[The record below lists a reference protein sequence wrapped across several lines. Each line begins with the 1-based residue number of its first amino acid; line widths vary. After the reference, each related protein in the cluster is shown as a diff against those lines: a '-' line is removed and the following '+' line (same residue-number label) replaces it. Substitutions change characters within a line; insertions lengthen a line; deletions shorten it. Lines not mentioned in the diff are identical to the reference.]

1 MLKKIILLGAS
12 LLSVAAIQAQD
23 NWTLERCIDYAQK
36 NSISVKQSQIQIGNA
51 ELTDRQLKANKR
63 PNLNASSSLGGNFGY
78 SVNQATYK
86 FELNSFW
93 SNGLSLNTGG
103 PIYQG
108 GQIDKSIAQ
117 NKYNQEAAKSDLEAA
132 AMNISLTVASSYLR
146 ILLNEEQV
154 TAAKKRLEQSK
165 QQLSQVN
172 KLITAGARPEND
184 KYDFIAQVSRNEQS
198 LVSVQ
203 NNVDIEYLTLKQ
215 LLELDPDAAFKIDR
229 PDVKIPSENGVE
241 GLTMRA
247 VYQQAYSRQPQIK
260 AGEMRLKSA
269 EMQADIER
277 TNYLPSLNWFA
288 GMNTNYASTGGQDR
302 KGTPRIIPNIQS
314 VKINGQPAVIQGED
328 FSTLPNT
335 KKYFKNLSQ
344 NLGQNVGI
352 SLNVPIYDKGLTRI
366 AIERA
371 KLNVE
376 NQLLTNQR
384 TNQQLKA
391 DIQNA
396 LASAKAAKKQL
407 DASEKTYS
415 ASKISSENADKK
427 FSAGSASNFEVTTA
441 KNNMDAAERD
451 FIIAKYDYIFRLKI
465 VDFYQGRKITLSSE
479 K

>member
-1 MLKKIILLGAS
+1 MLKKIILLGIS
-12 LLSVAAIQAQD
+12 LLSVSIIQAQD

-51 ELTDRQLKANKR
+51 ELTERQLKANKR
-63 PNLNASSSLGGNFGY
+63 PNLNASGSFGGNFGRVIDP
-78 SVNQATYK
+78 ST
-86 FELNSFW
+86 NSFIATQLGFN
-93 SNGLSLNTGG
+93 SYSLNTGG

-132 AMNISLTVASSYLR
+132 AMNISLSVASSYLR

-154 TAAKKRLEQSK
+154 TAAKKRTDQAK
-165 QQLSQVN
+165 QQLTQVN
-172 KLITAGARPEND
+172 KLIAAGARPEND
-184 KYDFIAQVSRNEQS
+184 RYDFIAQLSRSEQS
-198 LVSVQ
+198 LVSTQ
-203 NNVDIEYLTLKQ
+203 NSVDIEYLTLKQ

-229 PDVKIPSENGVE
+229 PDVKIPSEYGVV

-247 VYQQAYSRQPQIK
+247 VYQQAYGRQPQIK
-260 AGEMRLKSA
+260 AGEMRLKSI

-277 TNYLPSLNWFA
+277 TNYRPSLSWF
-288 GMNTNYASTGGQDR
+288 GGVSTNYSTYSPDPYLKALR
-302 KGTPRIIPNIQS
+302 T
-314 VKINGQPAVIQGED
+314 
-328 FSTLPNT
+328 
-335 KKYFKNLSQ
+335 

-371 KLNVE
+371 RLSVE
-376 NQLLTNQR
+376 NQLLVNQR

-407 DASEKTYS
+407 DASEKTYN

-427 FSAGSASNFEVTTA
+427 LNAGSASNFEVTTA

-465 VDFYQGRKITLSSE
+465 VDFYQGRKITLNSE

>member
-12 LLSVAAIQAQD
+12 LLSFGTMQAQD

-51 ELTDRQLKANKR
+51 ELTERQLKANKR
-63 PNLNASSSLGGNFGY
+63 PNLNASANAGGSFGF
-78 SVNQATYK
+78 SIDPVTRLPVANT
-86 FELNSFW
+86 FG
-93 SNGLSLNTGG
+93 SNGFSLSTGG

-132 AMNISLTVASSYLR
+132 AMNISLSVASSYLR

-154 TAAKKRLEQSK
+154 TAAKKRADQAK
-165 QQLSQVN
+165 QQLGQIN
-172 KLITAGARPEND
+172 KLIAAGARPEND
-184 KYDFIAQVSRNEQS
+184 KYDFIAQLSRNEQS
-198 LVSVQ
+198 LVSAQ

-277 TNYLPSLNWFA
+277 TSYKPSLNWF
-288 GMNTNYASTGGQDR
+288 GGVNTNYATV
-302 KGTPRIIPNIQS
+302 IP
-314 VKINGQPAVIQGED
+314 G
-328 FSTLPNT
+328 
-335 KKYFKNLSQ
+335 KYLKALKQ
-344 NLGQNVGI
+344 NLGQNVGV

-465 VDFYQGRKITLSSE
+465 VDFYQGRKITLGSE